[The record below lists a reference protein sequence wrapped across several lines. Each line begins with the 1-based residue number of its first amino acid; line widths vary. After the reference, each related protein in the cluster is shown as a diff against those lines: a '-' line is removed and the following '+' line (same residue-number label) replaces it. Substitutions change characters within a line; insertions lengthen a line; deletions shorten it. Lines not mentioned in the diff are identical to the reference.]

1 MKKEIDDK
9 LEHWDLFYSKG
20 TDGIFTDVET
30 LTTGKRWPK
39 CMQGVIAEKF
49 FGGWE
54 VRSIEG
60 LQLGYPEEESR
71 FLRVQ
76 CSDNWVSVKDDDD
89 FCIYMELLYKTMCQ
103 LVLTEHEL
111 ELKFS
116 KAQKYYKR

>member
-9 LEHWDLFYSKG
+9 LEHWDLFYKKID
-20 TDGIFTDVET
+20 DGIFTDIDS
-30 LTTGKRWPK
+30 LWTGKRWPK
-39 CMQGVIAEKF
+39 CMQGVIAQKIF
-49 FGGWE
+49 SGWE

-60 LQLGYPEEESR
+60 LQLGYPEENSR

-76 CSDNWVSVKDDDD
+76 CSDRWVFVEEENLCK
-89 FCIYMELLYKTMCQ
+89 YMEILSSTVHQ
-103 LVLTEHEL
+103 LMLAEHEM

>member
-9 LEHWDLFYSKG
+9 LEHWDLFYKKID
-20 TDGIFTDVET
+20 DGIFTDIDS
-30 LTTGKRWPK
+30 LWTGKRWPK
-39 CMQGVIAEKF
+39 CMQGLIAQKI

-60 LQLGYPEEESR
+60 LQLGYPEENSR

-76 CSDNWVSVKDDDD
+76 CSDRWVFVEEENLCK
-89 FCIYMELLYKTMCQ
+89 YMEILSNTVHHLM
-103 LVLTEHEL
+103 LAEHEM